1 MQAQMKDENCLLRMV
16 LRSTYMNVR
25 HIRDRTQELIIIV
38 IIVIKVKNTKARNSH
53 VEIKAT

>member
-25 HIRDRTQELIIIV
+25 HIRDRTQELTIIV
-38 IIVIKVKNTKARNSH
+38 IIVIKVKNTKARNSY